1 MSQFLAYQ
9 LNKINN
15 KGCDLVT
22 HIILHK
28 KMKTY
33 IVKVKV
39 MTNPPWTKIKIVK
52 VNDLEELN
60 QIKGLQDFEILE
72 TIKNKTKWN

>member
-1 MSQFLAYQ
+1 
-9 LNKINN
+9 
-15 KGCDLVT
+15 LVT

-28 KMKTY
+28 HMKTY
-33 IVKVKV
+33 IVKVNV
-39 MTNPPWTKIKIVK
+39 MTNPPFSKIKVVK

-72 TIKNKTKWN
+72 TNKNK